1 MCAIAWLSIFTIVL
15 LIASLIFPNDYS
27 HLHFLFFA
35 DSCRCHFFDLSDFLC
50 THFRFC
56 CLNKPFIT
64 FTLLLTS
71 CFTLFQLFL
80 MFVLTRFVLAVFAV
94 QISLLHQFALARF
107 RFSWHLYLFLPPPYL
122 CTSVPHHKSL
132 AYPTFLHMIPS
143 DQHDIIAHLLFFAL
157 CACVTK
163 YFLITHLGI
172 FLPCFYFPPYPCI
185 NAHAWE
191 SIYTHLNS
199 SASLFDKLTKTWC
212 SGKFTRP

>member
-94 QISLLHQFALARF
+94 QISLLHQFVLARF

-143 DQHDIIAHLLFFAL
+143 DQHDIIAHLLFFCIVCMRHKIFPDHPFGDL
-157 CACVTK
+157 FTL
-163 YFLITHLGI
+163 FLLPSLPMHQCTRMRIDLHPSEFIRIT
-172 FLPCFYFPPYPCI
+172 F
-185 NAHAWE
+185 W
-191 SIYTHLNS
+191 
-199 SASLFDKLTKTWC
+199 
-212 SGKFTRP
+212 